1 MVGQDLENSEHEQDP
16 DSPNVPAQ
24 DAIGENIDRSD
35 NVEPFGSDFSDCDP
49 TFQPDSEISSDE
61 DKSALESMITTKTSS
76 WRNLSSLANKHMSFR
91 ELLTEKQ
98 LEEEAARIMD
108 GEDDDPE
115 SFDDSDGSDFQ
126 EDNLEVE
133 SSSSDSELDEDNNSA
148 ACLIQQAFSPIQS
161 EEEIEP
167 RLDEDDIPLS

>member
-1 MVGQDLENSEHEQDP
+1 
-16 DSPNVPAQ
+16 
-24 DAIGENIDRSD
+24 
-35 NVEPFGSDFSDCDP
+35 
-49 TFQPDSEISSDE
+49 
-61 DKSALESMITTKTSS
+61 
-76 WRNLSSLANKHMSFR
+76 MSFR

-98 LEEEAARIMD
+98 LEEEAARIMN
-108 GEDDDPE
+108 GGDDDPE
-115 SFDDSDGSDFQ
+115 SFDDSDGSDFE

-167 RLDEDDIPLS
+167 RLDEDDIPSSQVRKRLKYVINLKTNV